1 MNIDTNWA
9 VLVYSMRYLLWN
21 KTDDDDD
28 DELMI

>member
-28 DELMI
+28 DDEL